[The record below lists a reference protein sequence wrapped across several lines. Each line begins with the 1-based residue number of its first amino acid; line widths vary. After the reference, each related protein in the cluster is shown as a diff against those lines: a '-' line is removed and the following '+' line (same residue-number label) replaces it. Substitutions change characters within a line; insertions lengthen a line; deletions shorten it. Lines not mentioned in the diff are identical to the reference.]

1 MKKYL
6 DMGFVNLRFLLASVW
21 KEHRRQLEK
30 WGRQNRILFE
40 WLAYITEEL
49 GELSEAIS
57 EYEYRDGDKDNIV
70 KEAIQ
75 VATLALKIAEMAKF
89 HTEKAKENGA

>member
-75 VATLALKIAEMAKF
+75 TIVSSFSLPTMINF
-89 HTEKAKENGA
+89 I